1 MMLCL
6 VGIGSPSEREYYYTT
21 TISTYYTLTHDHVK
35 GLPAFEI
42 NTLLEIKESF
52 IISSQLTTSAQQLL

>member
-21 TISTYYTLTHDHVK
+21 TISTYYTLTHNHVK
-35 GLPAFEI
+35 GRPAFEI
-42 NTLLEIKESF
+42 NTLLEIKESL
-52 IISSQLTTSAQQLL
+52 IISPQLTTSAQQLL